1 MLVNPGDRVRADQA
15 VMILESMKMETE
27 VQSPVDG
34 VLASFQV
41 REGDQ
46 VQSGALLAVVK
57 KVWLRR

>member
-1 MLVNPGDRVRADQA
+1 
-15 VMILESMKMETE
+15 MILESMKMETE
-27 VQSPVDG
+27 VQSPADG

-57 KVWLRR
+57 KV